1 MLPTITI
8 WGHEI
13 AMYGV
18 MCLSGVLSAI
28 VVSVLRAKKC
38 DLSREDILYMGIL
51 SAIGIVVG
59 GKILYLLLD
68 IPVIIKYSSY
78 IFGSIDQFFAY
89 MSGGFVFYGGLFGA
103 IYVIYLYCRKFSV
116 SFQKS
121 MICMVPS
128 FPIAHALGRVGCYMA
143 GCCYGKNHI
152 PVQLYESIGN
162 ILIFF
167 MLLLVEKVWRKNQI
181 PNVYLTLYAIL
192 RFILEF
198 FRADSERG
206 FFFSLSTSQWIS
218 ILVVAYVIIQ
228 ESRFIKMNE

>member
-8 WGHEI
+8 FGHEI

-18 MCLSGVLSAI
+18 MCLSGILAAI
-28 VVSVLRAKKC
+28 VVCILRAKKC
-38 DLSREDILYMGIL
+38 NLSKEDILYMGIL

-59 GKILYLLLD
+59 GKILYLLID

-78 IFGSIDQFFAY
+78 IFGSLDQFFAY

-103 IYVIYLYCRKFSV
+103 IYVIYLYCHKFSV
-116 SFQKS
+116 SFQNS

-128 FPIAHALGRVGCYMA
+128 FPIAHALGRVGCFMA
-143 GCCYGKNHI
+143 GCCHGRNGI
-152 PVQLYESIGN
+152 PVQLYEGIGN
-162 ILIFF
+162 MLIFLI
-167 MLLLVEKVWRKNQI
+167 LLLVEKIWNKKQI
-181 PNVYLTLYAIL
+181 PYVYLTLYAIM

-206 FFFSLSTSQWIS
+206 FIFTFSTSQWIS
-218 ILVVAYVIIQ
+218 ILVVAFVVFQ
-228 ESRFIKMNE
+228 EIRLPKK